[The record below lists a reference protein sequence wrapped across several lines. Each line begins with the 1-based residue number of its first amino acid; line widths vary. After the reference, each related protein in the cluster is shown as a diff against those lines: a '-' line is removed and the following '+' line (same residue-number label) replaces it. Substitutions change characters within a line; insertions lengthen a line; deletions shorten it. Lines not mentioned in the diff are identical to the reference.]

1 MSLSHITALTEIGR
15 SGKEAAKQAASALGA
30 PTWRFDMQFGVYM
43 EFTYMELTNGETGYK
58 YTEAIFTGVGGYIGV
73 SGGFRMAWYT
83 ILPVVFL
90 PAYFGID
97 IEASILA
104 YFGAATDVSKPRI
117 TYEDAS
123 NATVDFDNSLGDFN
137 ASVKMAASV
146 QVYVGIGLAGVLGL
160 RGGGSVNIMGLYEPS
175 TVQNVDD
182 WGCMITFKAG
192 IWIDLFLFTV
202 PLQYTFPEIK
212 FGSFKTVC

>member
-1 MSLSHITALTEIGR
+1 MSA
-15 SGKEAAKQAASALGA
+15 
-30 PTWRFDMQFGVYM
+30 
-43 EFTYMELTNGETGYK
+43 
-58 YTEAIFTGVGGYIGV
+58 
-73 SGGFRMAWYT
+73 GGFRMAWYT

-137 ASVKMAASV
+137 ASVEDGSQRSGICWYWTGRRFRAA
-146 QVYVGIGLAGVLGL
+146 
-160 RGGGSVNIMGLYEPS
+160 RR
-175 TVQNVDD
+175 
-182 WGCMITFKAG
+182 WKC
-192 IWIDLFLFTV
+192 
-202 PLQYTFPEIK
+202 
-212 FGSFKTVC
+212 